1 MYKRT
6 DKKSFMIG
14 YKNNNGVRK
23 FTKVDTAAKM
33 IKLIRL
39 HMITNNE
46 SSLEI
51 KRI

>member
-1 MYKRT
+1 M

-33 IKLIRL
+33 IKLVRE

-51 KRI
+51 KRL